1 MCNPDLDGE
10 AMPSAAQPH
19 SVQGEKVDVVR
30 RLREGDVSIPAGR
43 VQRDQ
48 ALLLADGAAAGTI

>member
-1 MCNPDLDGE
+1 ML
-10 AMPSAAQPH
+10 
-19 SVQGEKVDVVR
+19 R

-48 ALLLADGAAAGTI
+48 ALIVADRAAAGQLAAEYKRAE